1 MQNQKNKEMEKNN
14 FWNDA
19 ARYGALLGAVLSV
32 SFILE
37 NWMTLSGRMT
47 MYALMTVEW
56 IAVVV
61 LHYYLLHRFT
71 RSRSML
77 YTAEEGFTFGQGYGY
92 LMVVSAFAGIIVGV
106 VQYVYLHLVLGYSN
120 YTERM
125 VEAVTDM
132 LSMGGNVSASY
143 EGMIVPMLEQI
154 QSAPVP
160 SVIATVW
167 GGMFT
172 SLLFGAVFG
181 LIIAGVLACAPRP
194 FDTMQS
200 DN

>member
-1 MQNQKNKEMEKNN
+1 MEKNN

-19 ARYGALLGAVLSV
+19 AKYGALLGAVLSV

-37 NWMTLSGRMT
+37 NWMTLSGRMA

-71 RSRSML
+71 RRRSQL
-77 YTAEEGFTFGQGYGY
+77 YTAEEGFSFGQAYGY
-92 LMVVSAFAGIIVGV
+92 LLVISGFAGILVGL
-106 VQYVYLHLVLGYSN
+106 VQYIYLHLVLGYAN

-125 VEAVTDM
+125 VQAVTDM

-143 EGMIVPMLEQI
+143 EGMIMPMLEQI
-154 QSAPVP
+154 QSAPAP

-167 GGMFT
+167 GGMFS

-181 LIIAGVLACAPRP
+181 LIIAGVLSRAPRP
-194 FDTMQS
+194 FDSPQS
-200 DN
+200 DI

>member
-1 MQNQKNKEMEKNN
+1 MEKNN
-14 FWNDA
+14 FWNDTA
-19 ARYGALLGAVLSV
+19 KCGALLGAVLSV

-37 NWMTLSGRMT
+37 NWMTLSGRMA

-71 RSRSML
+71 RSRSQL
-77 YTAEEGFTFGQGYGY
+77 YTAEEGFSFGQAYGF
-92 LMVVSAFAGIIVGV
+92 LMVVSAFAGILVGV
-106 VQYVYLHLVLGYSN
+106 VQYIYLHLVLGYAN

-125 VEAVTDM
+125 VQAVTDM

-143 EGMIVPMLEQI
+143 EGMIMPMLEQI
-154 QSAPVP
+154 QSAPAP

-181 LIIAGVLACAPRP
+181 LIIAGVLSRAPRP
-194 FDTMQS
+194 FDTLQS

>member
-1 MQNQKNKEMEKNN
+1 MEKNN
-14 FWNDA
+14 FWNDTA
-19 ARYGALLGAVLSV
+19 KCGALLGAVLSV

-37 NWMTLSGRMT
+37 NWMTLSGRMA

-71 RSRSML
+71 RSRSQL
-77 YTAEEGFTFGQGYGY
+77 YTAEEGFSFGQAYGF
-92 LMVVSAFAGIIVGV
+92 LMVVSAFAGILAGV
-106 VQYVYLHLVLGYSN
+106 VQYIYLHLVLGYAN

-125 VEAVTDM
+125 VQAVTDM

-143 EGMIVPMLEQI
+143 EGMIMPMLEQI
-154 QSAPVP
+154 QSAPAP

-181 LIIAGVLACAPRP
+181 LIIAGVLSRAPRP
-194 FDTMQS
+194 FDTLQS

>member
-71 RSRSML
+71 RCRSLL

-181 LIIAGVLACAPRP
+181 LIIAGVLARAPRP
-194 FDTMQS
+194 FDTLQS

>member
-1 MQNQKNKEMEKNN
+1 MEKNN
-14 FWNDA
+14 FWNDTA
-19 ARYGALLGAVLSV
+19 KYGAILGAVLSV

-37 NWMTLSGRMT
+37 NWMTLSGRMAL
-47 MYALMTVEW
+47 YALMTVEW

-71 RSRSML
+71 RNRSQL
-77 YTAEEGFTFGQGYGY
+77 YTAEDGFTFGQAYGF
-92 LMVVSAFAGIIVGV
+92 LMVVSAFAGILVGV
-106 VQYVYLHLVLGYSN
+106 VQYIYLHLVLGYAT

-125 VEAVTDM
+125 AQAVTDM

-154 QSAPVP
+154 QSAPAP
-160 SVIATVW
+160 SVLATVW

-181 LIIAGVLACAPRP
+181 LIIAGVLSRASRP

-200 DN
+200 DH

>member
-154 QSAPVP
+154 QSAPAP

-181 LIIAGVLACAPRP
+181 LIIAGVLARAPRP
-194 FDTMQS
+194 FDTLQS

>member
-1 MQNQKNKEMEKNN
+1 MEKNN

-154 QSAPVP
+154 QSAPAP

-181 LIIAGVLACAPRP
+181 LIIAGVLARAPRP
-194 FDTMQS
+194 FDTLQS